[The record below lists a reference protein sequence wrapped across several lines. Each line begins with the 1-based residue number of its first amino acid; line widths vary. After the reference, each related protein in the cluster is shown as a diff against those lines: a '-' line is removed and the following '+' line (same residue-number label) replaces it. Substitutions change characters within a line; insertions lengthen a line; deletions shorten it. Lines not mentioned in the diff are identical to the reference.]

1 MALISP
7 GETMRNPETG
17 IAEGALV
24 AHWQVKDL
32 KVSKILELLISCL
45 QTTDLAMWSRGVLR
59 SQYRPH
65 FPFQSRLCGQARC
78 AG

>member
-32 KVSKILELLISCL
+32 KVSKVLELLISCL
-45 QTTDLAMWSRGVLR
+45 QPTDFTRMPEDILST
-59 SQYRPH
+59 YRTRVWL
-65 FPFQSRLCGQARC
+65 FQGRQDGKY
-78 AG
+78 

>member
-32 KVSKILELLISCL
+32 KVSKILELLITCL
-45 QTTDLAMWSRGVLR
+45 QPTDLARWSRGVLR
-59 SQYRPH
+59 SQ
-65 FPFQSRLCGQARC
+65 
-78 AG
+78 

>member
-1 MALISP
+1 MALIPP

-32 KVSKILELLISCL
+32 KVSKVLELLISCL
-45 QTTDLAMWSRGVLR
+45 QTTDLAR
-59 SQYRPH
+59 
-65 FPFQSRLCGQARC
+65 
-78 AG
+78 